1 MMDEE
6 NKLPT
11 IMECAAS
18 YLFTGD
24 NDQPVSQGD
33 CDLLLDAEKLTVL
46 PGSGDPLL
54 IPYRDIIQLLK
65 AAYKI
70 NINLVS
76 EEKLTISN
84 LGFKFEDFF
93 RTFSNLNNEV
103 ILKDLLM
110 NETIHK
116 SGVFADLGYAGA
128 DKSEKAM
135 GQCEL
140 RIYETG
146 AVIISSEG
154 NFIRIPYNDLA
165 RIHVDNYKLILDT
178 DYDDSYVFSKMGKEL
193 DVCFKLLNDLIKAL
207 SVKTQLSLQ
216 ELLPVFDSSIIRKI
230 AKLMKDGRAA
240 RHMDIDAIYPGIWA
254 VLENKLDEFGVKEEY
269 QYLSSLGQAGRIC
282 IGMKR
287 GLMGDLTAEY
297 IWFLVPIYNLDGTQ
311 PGNAIAMEATAME
324 GNGKATYCFKITDP
338 KIYRNFKSEEELQ
351 VAVDKSLKQLNRDLI
366 TINFRREPIYLT
378 DAQLKSTTY
387 VAYRRAVSKVPALQ
401 ELRRLFIG
409 RVIHN
414 SPEQWKEAITQLLK
428 SNMNTA

>member
-1 MMDEE
+1 MDEE

-24 NDQPVSQGD
+24 DDQPISQGG

-338 KIYRNFKSEEELQ
+338 KIYRNF
-351 VAVDKSLKQLNRDLI
+351 
-366 TINFRREPIYLT
+366 
-378 DAQLKSTTY
+378 
-387 VAYRRAVSKVPALQ
+387 
-401 ELRRLFIG
+401 
-409 RVIHN
+409 
-414 SPEQWKEAITQLLK
+414 
-428 SNMNTA
+428 

>member
-1 MMDEE
+1 MDEE

-24 NDQPVSQGD
+24 DDQPISQGG

-165 RIHVDNYKLILDT
+165 RIHVDNYKLILET

-230 AKLMKDGRAA
+230 SKLMIDGRAA

-269 QYLSSLGQAGRIC
+269 QYLSSLGQARRIC

-324 GNGKATYCFKITDP
+324 GSGKATYFFKITDP

-366 TINFRREPIYLT
+366 IVKFRREPIYLT
-378 DAQLKSTTY
+378 DAQLNSTTY
-387 VAYRRAVSKVPALQ
+387 VAYRRAMSKVPALQ

-414 SPEQWKEAITQLLK
+414 SPEQWKEAITLLLK
-428 SNMNTA
+428 SNVNAV

>member
-24 NDQPVSQGD
+24 DDQPISQGG

-269 QYLSSLGQAGRIC
+269 QYLSSLGQARRIC

>member
-1 MMDEE
+1 MDEE

-24 NDQPVSQGD
+24 DDQPISQGG